1 MTILAHH
8 MVAPS
13 TQKSGI
19 ATGQA
24 QLVSSKDALKNGA
37 TVSKP
42 SICKETTKNHHWYAT
57 FGVSE
62 LEDITKWWNMSGANG
77 KSACGITSSSLDT
90 TKLECSKD
98 LC

>member
-1 MTILAHH
+1 MTILVHH

-19 ATGQA
+19 VTGQA

-37 TVSKP
+37 TVSTP
-42 SICKETTKNHHWYAT
+42 SICRATKKHHWYAT

-62 LEDITKWWNMSGANG
+62 LVDITKWWNMSGANG

-90 TKLECSKD
+90 TNLECSKD